1 MLTNGENLS
10 QDKNPNGDFKVT
22 TLKNPLV
29 NNQAV
34 TSIKNLTNYPSLS
47 RNTKLQLNFH
57 SNTQLDLIL

>member
-22 TLKNPLV
+22 TPKNPLV

-34 TSIKNLTNYPSLS
+34 TSIKNLTNYPSLYQIT
-47 RNTKLQLNFH
+47 NLQLDLC

>member
-22 TLKNPLV
+22 TPKNPLV

-47 RNTKLQLNFH
+47 QNTKLQLNFH

>member
-22 TLKNPLV
+22 TPKNPLV

-34 TSIKNLTNYPSLS
+34 TNIKNLTNYPSLS
-47 RNTKLQLNFH
+47 QNTKL
-57 SNTQLDLIL
+57 